1 MTFDGT
7 QELLLSDG
15 TVLPALIKCK
25 KCLCWLSSNFKYCP
39 HCGKRNIEK
48 ND

>member
-1 MTFDGT
+1 METDGAGEIT
-7 QELLLSDG
+7 LSDG

-25 KCLCWLSSNFKYCP
+25 KCSSYISQNWTYCP
-39 HCGKRNIEK
+39 HCGTKK